1 MIRRPPRSTR
11 TDTLFPDTT
20 LFRSHPG
27 RRLRAPALSPPRRPV
42 SEGRMLDAAGQSANL
57 VWALI
62 WPGLLILALIALGL
76 CLWLVALSR
85 RQLAASQADADGP
98 PCPAAALATTLAAA
112 PWPPTRLGCG
122 GRSEKRRIG
131 K

>member
-85 RQLAASQADADGP
+85 RKLAASQAEADGAQCRAP
-98 PCPAAALATTLAAA
+98 ALAATLARSGEA
-112 PWPPTRLGCG
+112 RGGEGG
-122 GRSEKRRIG
+122 GREG

>member
-85 RQLAASQADADGP
+85 RKLAASQAEADGA
-98 PCPAAALATTLAAA
+98 PCRAAALAATLAEI
-112 PWPPTRLGCG
+112 
-122 GRSEKRRIG
+122 GRAHV
-131 K
+131 